1 MKFWHVGLTVDNLE
15 ESIPQYEQLGLEVKD
30 KFEKDTPHA
39 LAALMIGP
47 NGVGVELWQWLDPS
61 HPQVEYIKN
70 HLAFL
75 SDDPRKDVQAL
86 VEVGCKVVI
95 PENIGKIV
103 TYTFLQDANG
113 TYIEIAEAKEGYGR

>member
-47 NGVGVELWQWLDPS
+47 NGAGVELWQWLDSS

-70 HLAFL
+70 HVAFL
-75 SDDPRKDVQAL
+75 SDDPRKDVQVL
-86 VEVGCKVVI
+86 VDSGCKVVI
-95 PENIGKIV
+95 PETIGKIV
-103 TYTFLQDANG
+103 
-113 TYIEIAEAKEGYGR
+113 YILAGR